1 MKRSAAGKE
10 VAALQSLLERFERH
24 PRRALLEHV
33 LPAEMLKGRARKAF
47 NGLSIAEIAAEGGFR
62 LAARPAVQA
71 SDLRA
76 LIEILGRLFEG
87 DQAKHSLLVSAEFEN
102 VDGGFAQIELSRALD
117 LLSSSGALD
126 RIGGKTLREY
136 WDKDWPR
143 APFEEVLTFRQLAG
157 LDLSSLLKKRAF
169 TPEKMLAVSKVIDR
183 AIAVSA
189 KTSVGQIAAS
199 NSDGEIFSGSH
210 FEQLRFKASNLNS
223 FLAAC
228 TRAAFENA
236 ANVTPN
242 VGIGALFKAL
252 IASEHSDAVIA
263 ALVQASMP
271 ALAAGALLELA
282 PEELNVISAR
292 GRTEISKIAGQSA
305 ATLVAQLEAA
315 LLAPA
320 VSEAMI
326 LSTVA
331 CSEIAA
337 ALQLALVRVL
347 LETGNAKPPL
357 VFGQRLS
364 GFWTKNERSAEML
377 LRGVM
382 AGLPKSEA
390 ELSKELT
397 DLIAGVEPHLL
408 IAAILR
414 GGARR
419 DKKGMISST

>member
-10 VAALQSLLERFERH
+10 VAALQGLLERFEKH
-24 PRRALLEHV
+24 SRRPLLEHV

-47 NGLSIAEIAAEGGFR
+47 SGLTIAEIASEGGFR

-76 LIEILGRLFEG
+76 LIEILTRLFEG
-87 DQAKHSLLVSAEFEN
+87 DHSKQSLLMSAEFEN

-117 LLSSSGALD
+117 SLSSSGALE
-126 RIGGKTLREY
+126 RIGNKTLKEY

-143 APFEEVLTFRQLAG
+143 APFEEVLTFKQLAG

-169 TPEKMLAVSKVIDR
+169 TPDKMLAVSKVIDR

-189 KTSVGQIAAS
+189 KIVLPKIAPG
-199 NSDGEIFSGSH
+199 NTEGEIFRGNH
-210 FEQLRFKASNLNS
+210 FELLRFQSSNLNS

-228 TRAAFENA
+228 TRAAFEHA
-236 ANVTPN
+236 AYVAPHI
-242 VGIGALFKAL
+242 GMGALLKAL
-252 IASEHSDAVIA
+252 LASERSDAVIA
-263 ALVQASMP
+263 ALVLASMP
-271 ALAAGALLELA
+271 QLAAGALLELA
-282 PEELNVISAR
+282 PNELSALGDR
-292 GRTEISKIAGQSA
+292 GRAEISRIAASSA

-320 VSEAMI
+320 VSEAML

-331 CSEIAA
+331 CEEVAA
-337 ALQLALVRVL
+337 GLQLALVRVL
-347 LETGNAKPPL
+347 LGAGSAKQPL
-357 VFGQRLS
+357 IFGERLG

-382 AGLPKSEA
+382 AGLPKSES
-390 ELSKELT
+390 ELTKELT
-397 DLIAGVEPHLL
+397 DLIAGVEPQVL

-419 DKKGMISST
+419 DKKGLISQ